1 MRDRLAVTPIQY
13 RRVAYVTLASL
24 TLIVLTGAAVR
35 LTDSGLGCEN
45 WPKCGGTPL
54 PPLSTHALIEFGNRA
69 VSGVVGV
76 ITVIAAVL
84 AFTRR
89 PFRRDLATLALL
101 LPLGVLAQAVLGGFT
116 VLNHL
121 APGFVMAHFSL
132 SLLILVA
139 AFALAWRSTYE
150 PGTRPRSADR
160 LAVWSVRGLFP
171 LGALTIFAG
180 TAATAAGPHS
190 GGFTGQVV
198 HRLHFKGA
206 DTLDWTIHQH
216 ATIAAIFGVAVIG
229 VWFLHRRRG
238 ASAQE
243 LEPLTVLGVLLAAQG
258 LVGSVQYELKLP
270 SEMVWVHVSL
280 ATVTW
285 LTLLWVVAAAGRL
298 APGAVG
304 LPSGDR
310 TAADARVR
318 ARRSYRLARR
328 RRYDRRGSYVRAA
341 QHDTASGGGRAQ
353 RRRLAGHPRRR
364 RRVRSARDVDALVL
378 A

>member
-1 MRDRLAVTPIQY
+1 MIAAANTIRRPVLARLTVTSTQF
-13 RRVAYVTLASL
+13 RRVAYVALGSL

-69 VSGVVGV
+69 VSGLVGV
-76 ITVIAAVL
+76 ITVVAAVL

-89 PFRRDLATLALL
+89 PFRRDLAVLALL
-101 LPLGVLAQAVLGGFT
+101 LPLGVVAQAVLGGFT

-139 AFALAWRSTYE
+139 AFALAWRSMYE
-150 PGTRPRSADR
+150 PGSRPRSTDR
-160 LAVWSVRGLFP
+160 SAVWSVRALFP

-206 DTLDWTIHQH
+206 DTLIWTIHQH

-229 VWFLHRRRG
+229 VWYLLRRRG

-243 LEPLTVLGVLLAAQG
+243 LEPVTVLGVLLAAQG

-285 LTLLWVVAAAGRL
+285 LVLLWAVAAAGRL
-298 APGAVG
+298 APRAVEVPAAEPTPGARELELVG
-304 LPSGDR
+304 RSG
-310 TAADARVR
+310 
-318 ARRSYRLARR
+318 
-328 RRYDRRGSYVRAA
+328 
-341 QHDTASGGGRAQ
+341 
-353 RRRLAGHPRRR
+353 
-364 RRVRSARDVDALVL
+364 
-378 A
+378 

>member
-1 MRDRLAVTPIQY
+1 VRDRLAVTPIQY

-35 LTDSGLGCEN
+35 LTDSGLGCAN

-54 PPLSTHALIEFGNRA
+54 PPLSSHALIEFGNRA
-69 VSGVVGV
+69 VSGVVGL

-89 PFRRDLATLALL
+89 PYRRDLAILALL
-101 LPLGVLAQAVLGGFT
+101 LPLGVVAQAVLGGLT
-116 VLNHL
+116 VLHHL

-150 PGTRPRSADR
+150 PGIRPLATDR
-160 LAVWSVRGLFP
+160 VVVWSVRGLFP

-206 DTLDWTIHQH
+206 DTLNWTIHQH

-270 SEMVWVHVSL
+270 SEMVWVHVGL

-298 APGAVG
+298 APRAVEV
-304 LPSGDR
+304 PAGDR
-310 TAADARVR
+310 TAGARELELV
-318 ARRSYRLARR
+318 
-328 RRYDRRGSYVRAA
+328 
-341 QHDTASGGGRAQ
+341 
-353 RRRLAGHPRRR
+353 GH
-364 RRVRSARDVDALVL
+364 VE
-378 A
+378 

>member
-1 MRDRLAVTPIQY
+1 VSVRSRLTVTLAQF
-13 RRVAYVTLASL
+13 RRVAYVALGSL

-54 PPLSTHALIEFGNRA
+54 PPLSSHALIEFGNRA

-76 ITVIAAVL
+76 ITVVTALL
-84 AFTRR
+84 AWTRR
-89 PFRRDLATLALL
+89 PFRRDLLWLALL
-101 LPLGVLAQAVLGGFT
+101 LPLGVVAQAVLGGFT
-116 VLNHL
+116 VLHHL

-160 LAVWSVRGLFP
+160 GMVWCVRALLP

-206 DTLDWTIHQH
+206 STLDWTIHQH
-216 ATIAAIFGVAVIG
+216 ATIAALFGVAVIG
-229 VWFLHRRRG
+229 VWYLQRRRG
-238 ASAQE
+238 ASAQA

-270 SEMVWVHVSL
+270 SEMVWVHVSM

-285 LTLLWVVAAAGRL
+285 LTVLWVVAAAGRL
-298 APGAVG
+298 APRAVEVAERR
-304 LPSGDR
+304 P
-310 TAADARVR
+310 AA
-318 ARRSYRLARR
+318 
-328 RRYDRRGSYVRAA
+328 GSHEWELV
-341 QHDTASGGGRAQ
+341 GRA
-353 RRRLAGHPRRR
+353 
-364 RRVRSARDVDALVL
+364 D
-378 A
+378 